1 MPVPDYQSLMLP
13 VLRAVND
20 GATHKSSEISAAV
33 AEALGLSD
41 DDLAELLPSGK
52 QTTFFNRSNW
62 AMTYLCQAGLLKRPK
77 RGFYEITDR
86 GRTALE
92 SGLDRLTV
100 GYLSQ
105 YAEFQEFK
113 TRTHTKRKAA
123 TGASTDAESESTP
136 TEQIEEGYEALRGE
150 LGRALLEQV
159 LSCSPAFFEQL
170 VVDLLV
176 AMGYGGSRADAGKA
190 VGGTG
195 DGGIDG
201 VIKEDRLGLDEVCVQ
216 AKRLTGGTVSRDTV
230 QAFAGSLEGR
240 RARKG
245 VFITTGQ
252 FSKHA
257 ADFVERIEKRII
269 LIDGERLTELM
280 MDYGI
285 GVTDIATYT
294 IKRLDTD
301 YFEGGDL

>member
-13 VLRAVND
+13 VLRAVSD

-33 AEALGLSD
+33 AEALRLSD

-86 GRTALE
+86 GRTAVE
-92 SGLDRLTV
+92 SGLDRITV

-105 YAEFQEFK
+105 YPEFQEFR
-113 TRTHTKRKAA
+113 TRTHTKSKATA
-123 TGASTDAESESTP
+123 GASKDAESESTP
-136 TEQIEEGYEALRGE
+136 TEQIEEGYGALRAE

-159 LSCSPAFFEQL
+159 LSCSPAFFERL